1 MSVGSEWPLVKL
13 GNLCEISIGKTPSRK
28 NPEYWGPGHPWLSIR
43 DMNQGRKLLHT
54 AETITDR
61 AITDGNMQLRFP
73 GTILFSFKLSIG
85 KVGIAGVP
93 LYTNEAI
100 AALLPIS
107 EDRIDRVYLSHFLQ
121 FLGPSL
127 TGNRAVMGIT
137 LNKKT
142 LAEILVPLPSLEEQK
157 RIAKILDTAAKTKEK
172 AYTALKRLDASRTNA
187 VNECLKNENSQKRP
201 LSDFTDIRSGI
212 TKGRKV
218 PTDTKLSSIPY
229 LAVSNVKDGYLDLD
243 VVKTI
248 DVTPREAEKFSLSYG
263 DILLTEGGDPDKLG
277 RGTVW
282 KDEIENCIHQN
293 HVFRVRLETDSPL
306 TSQVLMAILSSN
318 PLRSYFFRSAKQTTG
333 IASINRTQLA
343 AAPIPILSSTQ
354 VAKLDSILTSFD
366 QVQALLKQR
375 IKSLEELQNSLQ
387 TRAFQGL
394 L

>member
-1 MSVGSEWPLVKL
+1 MKFVQLGELIQPAKNIKAGQSSFPVLSMTMHEGLVLQSGRFKKKISSQDLSQYKVVQRQQLVVGFPIDEGVLDFQTVVDSGIVSPAYGVWDLISSKVVDPGYLGKFLKSPIALSYYKTKL
-13 GNLCEISIGKTPSRK
+13 RGT
-28 NPEYWGPGHPWLSIR
+28 
-43 DMNQGRKLLHT
+43 T
-54 AETITDR
+54 AR
-61 AITDGNMQLRFP
+61 RR
-73 GTILFSFKLSIG
+73 S
-85 KVGIAGVP
+85 
-93 LYTNEAI
+93 
-100 AALLPIS
+100 LPRNIF
-107 EDRIDRVYLSHFLQ
+107 EEL
-121 FLGPSL
+121 
-127 TGNRAVMGIT
+127 
-137 LNKKT
+137 
-142 LAEILVPLPSLEEQK
+142 LVPLPPLEEQK

-306 TSQVLMAILSSN
+306 TPQVLMAILSSN